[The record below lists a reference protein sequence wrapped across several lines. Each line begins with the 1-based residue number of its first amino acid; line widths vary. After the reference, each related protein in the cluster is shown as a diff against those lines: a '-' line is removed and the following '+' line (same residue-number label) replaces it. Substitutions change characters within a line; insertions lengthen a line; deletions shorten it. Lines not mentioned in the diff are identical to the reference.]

1 MMVRGIGPIGKKII
15 TSWWKSF
22 VKIMPYTM
30 FCLFLI
36 GLFYASISDS
46 ENSFVHDLVLGF
58 CLYLVPS
65 VAITAF
71 LAVVLYLTKRF

>member
-1 MMVRGIGPIGKKII
+1 MVRSIGPIGKKTI
-15 TSWWKSF
+15 TLWWNSF
-22 VKIMPYTM
+22 VKIMPYSM

-36 GLFYASISDS
+36 GLIYAFIADS
-46 ENSFVHDLVLGF
+46 KNSFVHDLALGF